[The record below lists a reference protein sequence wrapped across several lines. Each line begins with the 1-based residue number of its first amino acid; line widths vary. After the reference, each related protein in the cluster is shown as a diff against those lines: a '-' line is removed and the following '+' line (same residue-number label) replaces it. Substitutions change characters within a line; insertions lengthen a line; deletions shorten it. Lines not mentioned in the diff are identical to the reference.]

1 MDENANMAAAHI
13 NCDSIGG
20 TGDVYAAMTV
30 CALRSVGVPPLRS
43 GVLIGRRRTH
53 GLKPSQLPTDKMS
66 ASMGYL
72 SFRFPGCRGISTTAE
87 SMSPNI
93 CKCCH
98 VQGLSKVDKFY
109 CFSSLTCHY
118 EKYKTVIG
126 QRSGR
131 GEKHVEAAHD
141 NLFKELP

>member
-1 MDENANMAAAHI
+1 MDENANMAAARI

-20 TGDVYAAMTV
+20 SGDVYPALAV
-30 CALRSVGVPPLRS
+30 CAFRSLGVPPLRS
-43 GVLIGRRRTH
+43 GLLIGRRRTH
-53 GLKPSQLPTDKMS
+53 GLEPSQLPTGKMS
-66 ASMGYL
+66 ALAAHL
-72 SFRFPGCRGISTTAE
+72 SFRFPGCRVISTTAE
-87 SMSPNI
+87 SMSPNT
-93 CKCCH
+93 CKCCP

-109 CFSSLTCHY
+109 CFSPLTCHY

>member
-1 MDENANMAAAHI
+1 MAAARI

-20 TGDVYAAMTV
+20 TGDVYPALAV
-30 CALRSVGVPPLRS
+30 CAFRSLGVPPLRS
-43 GVLIGRRRTH
+43 GLLIGRRRTH
-53 GLKPSQLPTDKMS
+53 GLEPSQLPTGKMS
-66 ASMGYL
+66 ALAAHL
-72 SFRFPGCRGISTTAE
+72 SFRFPGCRVISTTAE
-87 SMSPNI
+87 SMSPNT
-93 CKCCH
+93 CKCCP
-98 VQGLSKVDKFY
+98 VQGLSKVDNFY
-109 CFSSLTCHY
+109 CFSPLTCHY